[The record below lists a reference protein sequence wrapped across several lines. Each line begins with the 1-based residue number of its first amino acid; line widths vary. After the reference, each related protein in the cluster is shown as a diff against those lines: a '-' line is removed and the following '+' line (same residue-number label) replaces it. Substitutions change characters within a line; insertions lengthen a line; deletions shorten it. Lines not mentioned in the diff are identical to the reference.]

1 MVGLSFLLYSIPFI
15 MFGARGGRIAD
26 QRGARTMALIGI
38 TCAAPVVCLYGLLTN
53 AWFIVLLGTVEG
65 LVGAIAL
72 PAAQSMMAR
81 AAPEGRA
88 AAAQGLMGAGDLSTA
103 AIVALIAPMIYGSAG
118 PEVTFAVAAGAMVV
132 LGLLV
137 AYESREV
144 RS

>member
-1 MVGLSFLLYSIPFI
+1 
-15 MFGARGGRIAD
+15 
-26 QRGARTMALIGI
+26 
-38 TCAAPVVCLYGLLTN
+38 
-53 AWFIVLLGTVEG
+53 VLFGTVEG

-103 AIVALIAPMIYGSAG
+103 AIVSLIAPMFYGSAG
-118 PEVTFAVAAGAMVV
+118 PEVTFAVAASAMAV

-144 RS
+144 RN